1 MRIGID
7 ARTLLSEHYTGIAR
21 CVYEEISSWIRL
33 YPQHEFYL
41 FSGKKLSLDIKLPY
55 NWHIIDDPWI
65 IDNGKLWFLFKLPA
79 LIKKYKIRV
88 FWGPSFALPRRNHE
102 TKYFVTVY
110 DLALF
115 KYEEIG
121 ELKNTIRVKGLTK
134 KACQAAD
141 GVITISKSTANDIN
155 EWLGIPKEKIF
166 MSYIG
171 GLSSDFSIRVEGDK
185 SKVNPVLRFDEE
197 YFLFISTI
205 EPRKNILTIVKAF
218 EKYKHQT
225 NSPMKLVL
233 AGKRGWRCENI
244 YRAVKDSRFKDD
256 IIMPGFISDDEKAYL
271 LSKASAFLYPSLY
284 EGFGIPILEA
294 FAYDLP
300 VITANVSSMPEVA
313 GDAAF
318 YIDDPLDVDKL
329 AEQMI
334 YLSNMTEENRKNLSE
349 KMRKRLEMFSW
360 DKNAEEM
367 MEIMSR

>member
-1 MRIGID
+1 MKIGID

-21 CVYEEISSWIRL
+21 CVYEQINSWIRL

-55 NWHIIDDPWI
+55 NWHIVDDPWI
-65 IDNGKLWFLFKLPA
+65 IDDSKLWFLFKLPN
-79 LIKKYKIRV
+79 LIKKYEIKV
-88 FWGPSFALPRRNHE
+88 FWGPSYALPRRNHK

-115 KYEEIG
+115 KFKGIG

-155 EWLGIPKEKIF
+155 GLLGIPKKKIF

-171 GLSSDFSIRVEGDK
+171 GLPSDYSVRFEGDK

-218 EKYKHQT
+218 EKYKNQT
-225 NSPMKLVL
+225 NSCMKLVL
-233 AGKRGWRCENI
+233 AGKKGWRCEDI
-244 YRAVKDSRFKDD
+244 YHTVKDSYFKDD

-300 VITANVSSMPEVA
+300 VITAKVSSMPEVA

-318 YIDDPLDVDKL
+318 YINDPFDVDKL
-329 AEQMI
+329 VEQMI
-334 YLSNMTEENRKNLSE
+334 YLLNMTEENRSNLSE
-349 KMRKRLEMFSW
+349 KMKKRLELFSW

-367 MEIMSR
+367 MEIMSK